1 MTKVCGWMGAAAMGA
16 APFFIDTMQGK
27 LLAIVGLSLLTVQA
41 YNMRAVN
48 LIALN
53 LIGIIGYCY
62 ALYF

>member
-1 MTKVCGWMGAAAMGA
+1 MRIVGWVGAAAMGA

-27 LLAIVGLSLLTVQA
+27 LLAIVGLSLLTIQA

-53 LIGIIGYCY
+53 LIGIIGYTH
-62 ALYF
+62 AIYF

>member
-1 MTKVCGWMGAAAMGA
+1 MRIVGWMGAAAMGA
-16 APFFIDTMQGK
+16 APFFIDTPQGK
-27 LLAIVGLSLLTVQA
+27 LLAIVGLALLTVQA

-53 LIGIIGYCY
+53 VLGIIGYAH

>member
-1 MTKVCGWMGAAAMGA
+1 MRIVGWMGAAAMGA
-16 APFFIDTMQGK
+16 APFFIDTVQGK
-27 LLAIVGLSLLTVQA
+27 LLAIVGLALLTVQA

-53 LIGIIGYCY
+53 VIGIIGYAH